1 MAIRTIQALK
11 SYFQTGDKPTQT
23 EFIDVFDS
31 LVHKNDG
38 EIIDSVTTDDEGNIT
53 FLFVGGQ
60 SVIIPKYH
68 LPNEMPVS
76 FITDLQDLLDNK
88 TETGGYAG
96 TSQSLYNLI
105 LSLKTIYNSD
115 GTIKERRILD
125 GENQNGSL
133 IFKALK
139 EFVIADG
146 TNFTVDNTTA
156 EFQTELFQVNANKRI
171 DIVGPAQKS
180 RITIDDGILFQT
192 SGIEAAGKYLQCTD
206 ATGRTSWQNLQL
218 SDLEGVADMVQDMI
232 TNSGATD
239 KIASVK
245 AIEDFVAS
253 KLSALIDNSP
263 AVLDTLN
270 ELSNALGDDVNFAA
284 NVATSLAEKLAAGGY
299 TGTAQDLFNEIL
311 ASQTNITALQND
323 KLDKGGY
330 TGTAQDLNNA
340 KRDKTAQAKSITDTV
355 GNLELVGDVETP
367 SSDSFYGTD
376 HTGNKTFVKTLDVLN
391 FLTFKREEYS
401 TSDFDFNGLVSI
413 PTNYLDQDLTFARG
427 GQYAFMCTI
436 SASSD
441 STFSNFVAKMFLN
454 DLLELDVI
462 NEEFVDDKLE
472 QRHKRTLFGITNVTP
487 GSHNFKLIFNDSLF
501 RTAEL
506 HKAEVLIF
514 KIADNI

>member
-1 MAIRTIQALK
+1 MAIRTISALK
-11 SYFQTGDKPTQT
+11 SYFQTGDKPTQA
-23 EFIDVFDS
+23 EFIDLFDS

-53 FLFVGGQ
+53 FLFVGGD
-60 SVIIPKYH
+60 SIIIPEYQ

-76 FITDLQDLLDNK
+76 FITNLQAILDNK

-96 TSQSLYNLI
+96 TSQNLLDLI
-105 LSLKTIYNSD
+105 QGIKTIYSSD
-115 GTIKERRILD
+115 GTLKVKRTIDGAGKTGSLVFDNLKAFSVTNNDNFTVKNSVSSFTSDLFKVDAQKTIDLSAPAGNARIVLED
-125 GENQNGSL
+125 GLALQNGSQAAGRYL
-133 IFKALK
+133 QA
-139 EFVIADG
+139 
-146 TNFTVDNTTA
+146 
-156 EFQTELFQVNANKRI
+156 VNSEGKTLWKNLEVS
-171 DIVGPAQKS
+171 D
-180 RITIDDGILFQT
+180 L
-192 SGIEAAGKYLQCTD
+192 SGI
-206 ATGRTSWQNLQL
+206 
-218 SDLEGVADMVQDMI
+218 ADMVQDMI

-245 AIEDFVAS
+245 AIEDFVAAKIS
-253 KLSALIDNSP
+253 ELVDNSDG
-263 AVLDTLN
+263 ALDTLN
-270 ELSNALGDDVNFAA
+270 ELAEALGDNPNFATDITTLI
-284 NVATSLAEKLAAGGY
+284 ATKLASGGY

-311 ASQTNITALQND
+311 TSQTNITTLQNN

-330 TGTAQDLNNA
+330 TGTAQDLETA
-340 KRDKTAQAKSITDTV
+340 KRDKTAQAKSITDTA

-367 SSDSFYGTD
+367 SNDSFYGTD

-413 PTNYLDQDLTFARG
+413 PTNYLDQDLSFNRG

-441 STFSNFVAKMFLN
+441 STFSNFVAKIKLD
-454 DLLELDVI
+454 DLLELDTI

-487 GSHNFKLIFNDSLF
+487 GVHNFKLIFNDSLF